1 MKKQGILNSHLAKIF
16 ADLGHTDRVVI
27 ADCGLPIPDGVKRV
41 DLSLRIGEPSFL
53 EVLDV
58 VESDLVVERIT
69 IAEEILTH
77 NPKIADSLKERYT
90 SIDMC
95 SHEDFKREV
104 AKAKVV
110 IRTGEA
116 TPYANVI
123 LHAGV
128 IF

>member
-1 MKKQGILNSHLAKIF
+1 MSSSHSHLAKIF
-16 ADLGHTDRVVI
+16 ADLGHTGRVVI

-58 VESDLVVERIT
+58 VESDLVVERT
-69 IAEEILTH
+69 T
-77 NPKIADSLKERYT
+77 IADSLKEQYT

-110 IRTGEA
+110 IRTGKA